1 MDKVFE
7 TKERNQAIL
16 DMTRK
21 LWYPLCVT
29 FDHYCQTSISER
41 EIGHKS
47 APYSEIYQ
55 FFICL
60 ATPEATC
67 ACFLHY
73 ISNTAPIVA
82 SWIFPKII

>member
-67 ACFLHY
+67 AFFYTTYQILHQLWQVESFL
-73 ISNTAPIVA
+73 
-82 SWIFPKII
+82 K

>member
-7 TKERNQAIL
+7 TKEGNQAIL

-55 FFICL
+55 FFIRL
-60 ATPEATC
+60 GTPEATC
-67 ACFLHY
+67 ARFLHN
-73 ISNTAPIVA
+73 ISNTAPLLV
-82 SWIFPKII
+82 SRIFPKIT